1 MLVKLIASYYH
12 YLWLLLTAVIGIKI
26 LLSFLFNKHLE
37 GFQGL
42 IYAIFK
48 WYGEED
54 QEMEELASRKTMM
67 RIYNVFTAGMY
78 FVLFIIIIASLIP
91 MFIKGS

>member
-12 YLWLLLTAVIGIKI
+12 YLWLLLSAVIGVKI
-26 LLSFLFNKHLE
+26 LLSFLFNKQLE

-42 IYAIFK
+42 IYSIFK
-48 WYGEED
+48 WYGEQD
-54 QEMEELASRKTMM
+54 QEMEETASKKTMM

-78 FVLFIIIIASLIP
+78 AVLLLIIIASLVP
-91 MFIKGS
+91 MFLTGA